1 MRLGSSQIDYIVPAV
16 KKEINPCITIQ
27 PVTQANS
34 KLPLRLGN
42 TKNGRRE
49 GARVSEEICTRNGK
63 WAPLRDGG
71 ESAMICSELDYE

>member
-16 KKEINPCITIQ
+16 KKEINPRITIQ

-49 GARVSEEICTRNGK
+49 GACPRKSARGMGK
-63 WAPLRDGG
+63 ETLL
-71 ESAMICSELDYE
+71 EN